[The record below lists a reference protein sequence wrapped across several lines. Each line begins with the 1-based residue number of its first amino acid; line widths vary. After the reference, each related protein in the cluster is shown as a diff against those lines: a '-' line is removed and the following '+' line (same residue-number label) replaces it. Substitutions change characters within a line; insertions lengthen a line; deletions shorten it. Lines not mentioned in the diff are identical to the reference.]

1 MQCAEPRRRKVV
13 RHKIPTIEIH
23 RMERSASQDKVFN
36 SVIARGQNLRREGVK
51 LGTFASA
58 ARHMAQRKR
67 KINAPLQSGTR
78 ACAAMSAPPYRMFA

>member
-1 MQCAEPRRRKVV
+1 
-13 RHKIPTIEIH
+13 
-23 RMERSASQDKVFN
+23 MERSASQDKVFN
-36 SVIARGQNLRREGVK
+36 SVIARGQNLRREGDK

-78 ACAAMSAPPYRMFA
+78 GVCRHIGSTLPHVCLNQNRIKGKTIRRPA